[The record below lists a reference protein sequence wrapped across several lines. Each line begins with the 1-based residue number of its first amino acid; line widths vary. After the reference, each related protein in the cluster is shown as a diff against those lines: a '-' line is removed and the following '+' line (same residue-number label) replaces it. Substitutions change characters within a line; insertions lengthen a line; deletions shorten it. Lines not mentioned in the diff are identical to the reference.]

1 MHTPAVPV
9 ALRILLVTHD
19 DLHAQGIRGALAAS
33 TTASFELE
41 HVSNG
46 WEAQRQAA
54 DGKYAALI
62 VDDALSDIDAQTL
75 LGRLRAIGVRAPALV
90 LTSTES
96 DPVAAGSDDLL
107 LWTDVLTGT
116 TLVRTL
122 VALVQRHDLIDELA
136 AARDRAERAT
146 TVLAEL
152 SHDLAT
158 PLGVI
163 MGLTDALLSD
173 DNGLNAEG
181 RSYLEDVAR
190 GALRACEI
198 LRHVQQPETGPSP
211 VIPPFAPVGAP
222 VSAPAR
228 TLVLIADDDAGTRG
242 LVCTALGSDKYSM
255 LEAADGKEAW
265 RLIREHHPAVAILD
279 WHLPVYSGLELT
291 DVIKGDP
298 RFQDM
303 TVIMLTGR
311 IDQVDREAGARVH
324 VDGYL
329 TKPFLPHEL
338 VDAVEH
344 ALRAS

>member
-9 ALRILLVTHD
+9 ALRVLLVTHD
-19 DLHAQGIRGALAAS
+19 DVQAHRIRGALAAS
-33 TTASFELE
+33 TTARFELE

-46 WEAQRQAA
+46 WEAQRRAA
-54 DGKYAALI
+54 DATYAALI
-62 VDDALSDIDAQTL
+62 VDDALSDTDAQTL

-96 DPVAAGSDDLL
+96 DPMAAASDDFLP
-107 LWTDVLTGT
+107 WTDVLTGT

-122 VALVQRHDLIDELA
+122 VAMVQRHDLIDELA

-158 PLGVI
+158 PLGVV

-190 GALRACEI
+190 EALRASEI
-198 LRHVQQPETGPSP
+198 LRHLQQPETGPRP
-211 VIPPFAPVGAP
+211 VIPPVAPLGEA
-222 VSAPAR
+222 VSGSAR
-228 TLVLIADDDAGTRG
+228 TLVLIADDDAGTRR
-242 LVCTALGSDKYSM
+242 LVCTTLGADKYSM

-279 WHLPVYSGLELT
+279 WQMPVYSGLELT

-311 IDQVDREAGARVH
+311 TDQVDREAGARVH

-338 VDAVEH
+338 VDAVER
-344 ALRAS
+344 ALRGS